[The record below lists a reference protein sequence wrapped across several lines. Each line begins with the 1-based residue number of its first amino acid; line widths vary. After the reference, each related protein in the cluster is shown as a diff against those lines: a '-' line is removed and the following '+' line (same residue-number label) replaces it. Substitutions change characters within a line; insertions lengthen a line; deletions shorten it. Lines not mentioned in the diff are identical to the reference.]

1 MKNAV
6 SLAAFSCNLSHSFV
20 TKKSKMKNY
29 HIKTKREKDRKK
41 QKGRKKESLILN
53 LNKTLSLTL
62 C

>member
-41 QKGRKKESLILN
+41 QKGRKKERKFDPQSQ
-53 LNKTLSLTL
+53 
-62 C
+62 